1 MAETIFARAGR
12 GYDRAQVDA
21 FLLEQNRKAA
31 EKEAA
36 WEARQ
41 KELET
46 ALKETQDALK
56 KSEAGLTDREERLRA
71 ELEAKER
78 QCEGL
83 QASIGQ
89 RMIAADT
96 RAEEIVAG
104 ANREAEELL
113 TNANRE
119 AEEILSNA
127 NREAEELLANA
138 NREAEELLANANR
151 TAEEL
156 VANANREAEELS
168 ANANREAEELVA
180 SQRSHAE
187 QETARII
194 EETGTRC
201 ASIGQ
206 SADVLS
212 ARINGISAEMHRL
225 ECDLRSAMEEL
236 RRKELGDA
244 E

>member
-21 FLLEQNRKAA
+21 FLLEQNRKTA

-36 WEARQ
+36 WEAKQ

-46 ALKETQDALK
+46 ALKEAQDALK
-56 KSEAGLTDREERLRA
+56 KSEAHRTEREENLRTA
-71 ELEAKER
+71 LEAKER
-78 QCEGL
+78 QCEAL

-113 TNANRE
+113 ANANRE
-119 AEEILSNA
+119 AEERLSNA
-127 NREAEELLANA
+127 HREAEELLANA

-156 VANANREAEELS
+156 VTDANREAEELS
-168 ANANREAEELVA
+168 ANAHREAEELVA
-180 SQRSHAE
+180 SERSRAE

-194 EETGTRC
+194 EETGARC

-206 SADVLS
+206 SANLLS
-212 ARINGISAEMHRL
+212 ERIGGVTAEMHRL
-225 ECDLRSAMEEL
+225 ECDLLSAMEEL
-236 RRKELGDA
+236 RRKELGD
-244 E
+244 EQ